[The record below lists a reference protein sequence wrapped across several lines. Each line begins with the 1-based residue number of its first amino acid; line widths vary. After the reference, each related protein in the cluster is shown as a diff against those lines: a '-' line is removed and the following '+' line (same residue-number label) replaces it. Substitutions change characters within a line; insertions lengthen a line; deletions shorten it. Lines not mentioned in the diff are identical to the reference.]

1 MPDAAHY
8 DVIISG
14 AGPVGLTTA
23 INLGRY
29 GVSCLVIERNPG
41 PAPWPKMDRTNARSM
56 EMFRRLGLA
65 GRIRELGYPPDNPMD
80 VFLVT
85 RLNHPAITALRYPS
99 VAECRERIANCRDGS
114 QPLEPYQLVSQ
125 NKLEPLLSSV
135 AEETPN
141 VTVRYGCELVHFTA
155 DENGVTVSARR
166 LDGREKT
173 LRGSYLVG
181 CDGGVSTVRKQL
193 RVKLEG
199 QGRIAQMCQV
209 IFGSLDLYEK
219 IPVGKGRHY
228 SFIDKGWAILV
239 AQGDRKEFT
248 LHTTLPSDTD
258 FPQVIHELVGFPCQV
273 EIRHIVR
280 WFHNLLVAERFRTGR
295 VLMAGDAVHL
305 VIPAGGLGMN
315 SGVGDA
321 FDLAWKLAGVIKGWG
336 GQGLLASYEEERR
349 SVAKRNVEGAGW
361 AAASVQNWRDRVR
374 PEVFE
379 HSLAGQQ
386 AREAL
391 AEAFRIN
398 QGHMHSMIG
407 LELGYSYA
415 GSAIIADEPG
425 NLAEWE
431 TCRYMPHARPGV
443 RIPHMWLK
451 DGRAL
456 QDLLEMKFVVLDL
469 LGGIDTSGIER
480 AFAKIGAPLQTVHL
494 DEPRLRAVYGRSLF
508 LLRPDMHVAWRG
520 DAPPEPADALAAQ
533 VTGHLSLS
541 G

>member
-1 MPDAAHY
+1 MPGDAHY

-29 GVSCLVIERNPG
+29 GVNCLVIERNPG

-65 GRIRELGYPPDNPMD
+65 DRIRGLGYPPDNPMD

-125 NKLEPLLSSV
+125 NRLEPLLSSV

-155 DENGVTVSARR
+155 NEDGVTVSARGQ
-166 LDGREKT
+166 DGRGET
-173 LRGSYLVG
+173 LRASYLVG

-193 RVKLEG
+193 GVKLEG
-199 QGRIAQMCQV
+199 QGRIVQMCQV
-209 IFGSLDLYEK
+209 IFGSDDLYEK

-258 FPQVIHELVGFPCQV
+258 FPQVIHELVGFSCQV

-280 WFHNLLVAERFRTGR
+280 WFHNLLVAERFQTGR

-349 SVAKRNVEGAGW
+349 PVAKRNVDGAGW

-374 PEVFE
+374 PEVFDY
-379 HSLAGQQ
+379 SLAGQE

-425 NLAEWE
+425 NAAEWE

-456 QDLLEMKFVVLDL
+456 QDILEMKFVILDL

-480 AFAKIGAPLQTVHL
+480 SFAKLGAPLQTVHL
-494 DEPRLRAVYGRSLF
+494 DEPRLRAVYGRPLF